1 MTEVLELEES
11 KQAVAQSDMRMF
23 YEVKRNLGICIT
35 EYKSFDD
42 YLAAIFERASDG
54 TLKGALQ
61 LPGSGSFDW
70 IIEKELRKR
79 EVYV

>member
-1 MTEVLELEES
+1 MKTLELDEM
-11 KQAVAQSDMRMF
+11 KQAVTESDMRIF
-23 YEVKRNLGICIT
+23 FEVKRNLGICFT

-42 YLAAIFERASDG
+42 YLAAIFERASDV
-54 TLKGALQ
+54 TLKDALQ